1 MIIYIFFFFI
11 LKDVNRNKSRLKKNI
26 GLTNQFIS
34 SSFKFI
40 NYEFNNTLKQ
50 ILFKKKTIIMVYRFF
65 FLNIKKFF

>member
-50 ILFKKKTIIMVYRFF
+50 IPFKKKQ
-65 FLNIKKFF
+65 